1 MSLLT
6 LSSLILAAYLAA
18 GRTGSIALCLYWG
31 ITVWETLI
39 IVLVIDIIQIP
50 LYGLL
55 IEAFQRHVVL
65 PERFRRSITQRFK
78 KVEERM
84 ENRKYWKQLASFKP
98 MSVVAVSSIP
108 FRGFGIFSACILS
121 FMLGYNRFAGT
132 FLIMAGSFIGSLLSV
147 AILFMPA
154 RWLSG
159 L

>member
-1 MSLLT
+1 MFMLKLSGLT
-6 LSSLILAAYLAA
+6 LAAYLAA
-18 GRTGSIALCLYWG
+18 GRTGAIAVCLYWG

-39 IVLVIDIIQIP
+39 IIFVIDMIQIP
-50 LYGLL
+50 VYGLL
-55 IEAFQRHVVL
+55 IEASQRHLVL
-65 PERFRRSITQRFK
+65 PERFQMWIKRRVQK
-78 KVEERM
+78 LQERM
-84 ENRKYWKQLASFKP
+84 ESRKYCKQLASFKP

-121 FMLGYNRFAGT
+121 FMLGYNRFTGT
-132 FLIMAGSFIGSLLSV
+132 FLIMSGSFIGSLLSV

>member
-18 GRTGSIALCLYWG
+18 GRTGSIAVCLYWG
-31 ITVWETLI
+31 INVWETLI

-65 PERFRRSITQRFK
+65 PERFRRSITHRFK

-84 ENRKYWKQLASFKP
+84 ERKEYWKRLTRVKP
-98 MSVVAVSSIP
+98 LSVVAVSLIP

-121 FMLGYNRFAGT
+121 LLLGYNRFAGT
-132 FLIMAGSFIGSLLSV
+132 FLIMSGSFIGSLLSV

>member
-1 MSLLT
+1 MFLLK
-6 LSSLILAAYLAA
+6 LSSLIFAAYLAA
-18 GRTGSIALCLYWG
+18 GRTGAIAVCLYWG

-39 IVLVIDIIQIP
+39 IALFIDVVQIP
-50 LYGLL
+50 IYGLL
-55 IEAFQRHVVL
+55 IEAYQRHLVLPQRFQRWIK
-65 PERFRRSITQRFK
+65 RRSQK
-78 KVEERM
+78 LQERM
-84 ENRKYWKQLASFKP
+84 ERRKYWKRLASFKS

-132 FLIMAGSFIGSLLSV
+132 FLIMSGSFIGSLLSV
-147 AILFMPA
+147 VILFMPA